1 MTRREISNG
10 VGNISACYI
19 QEAADYSTQEK
30 QRTYWKGLTVKRLAA
45 ALFALCLLAGAVST
59 LLPRGGVA
67 LAAYAQGTDEEITA
81 AGAVLHTGTI
91 SDTGEMT
98 GHPLMFYLAGRDIA
112 SVRFSCKN
120 QQLNF
125 MDWTEKRDEYGNAQ
139 NFTVSYGGDADEYYY
154 LTIDWVPNTSIRALT
169 DDAET
174 SIASLPAELR
184 EDLIVMEVTF
194 EGGETVTKAIAVS
207 LLDDG
212 AVKASFQDYEITGA
226 DSFVFRPDSEA
237 IPRDILYAQGG

>member
-19 QEAADYSTQEK
+19 QEAADYSARKK
-30 QRTYWKGLTVKRLAA
+30 QRTYWKGLTIKRLAA
-45 ALFALCLLAGAVST
+45 TLFALCLLAGAVSA
-59 LLPRGGVA
+59 LLPHGGVA
-67 LAAYAQGTDEEITA
+67 LAAYAQGTDEKITA

-139 NFTVSYGGDADEYYY
+139 NFTVSYGGDEGEYYY
-154 LTIDWVPNTSIRALT
+154 LTIDWVPNATIRALT
-169 DDAET
+169 DNAET

-184 EDLIVMEVTF
+184 EDLVVMEVTF
-194 EGGETVTKAIAVS
+194 EGGETATKSIVVS

-212 AVKASFQDYEITGA
+212 TVKASFQDYEITDA